1 MPSRR
6 LDSRTR
12 TIAVA
17 NASRRSSTAAG
28 ARSQH
33 LAPRPAP
40 RVPMRPNSL
49 RRPQRAARIFLRRVA
64 ARLLI
69 IADAAAEIIVGPGYE
84 AYLPNERIIGVW
96 RWAHIADLANLT
108 FRLLHRGV
116 NFLAKRLARRILA
129 GAHVHAKRLLEV
141 GIANCNER
149 AVASI
154 CAKHIEVPIS
164 ESPFSLVEHVKR
176 FGLIRFHSGDCF
188 YQHGPGFVGRTAGL
202 LSKSRG
208 RERDDRGQHRG
219 EFTDHSVPLS
229 RVPTK

>member
-1 MPSRR
+1 MSPS
-6 LDSRTR
+6 
-12 TIAVA
+12 
-17 NASRRSSTAAG
+17 
-28 ARSQH
+28 
-33 LAPRPAP
+33 
-40 RVPMRPNSL
+40 SL
-49 RRPQRAARIFLRRVA
+49 FDGLIQRAARIFLRRVA

-69 IADAAAEIIVGPGYE
+69 IADAAAEIIVGLGYE
-84 AYLPNERIIGVW
+84 AYLPNERIIGVG

-129 GAHVHAKRLLEV
+129 GAYVHAKRLLEV

-154 CAKHIEVPIS
+154 CAKHIEVPVS

-202 LSKSRG
+202 GLLSESRG

-219 EFTDHSVPLS
+219 DPEFT
-229 RVPTK
+229 